1 MTSKDAELVQQ
12 CKLGDISAFEKLLDE
27 YEGKIYNMA
36 YRMLGDRQDAEDA
49 TQETFMKAYT
59 SLDGFRG
66 DSSFS
71 TWLYRI
77 AKNVC
82 LDEIRRRQR
91 KPVYHL
97 DEPVTTP
104 TGQIQRQLPDES
116 PAPDEV
122 VVEHEKRR
130 AIEEALGKL
139 PPHHRTV
146 IVLRD
151 IQGLSYN
158 EIAEILKVK
167 LGTVKSRLYRA
178 RSSMSAVLQEME
190 LFRRQGVRQGE
201 RREET

>member
-1 MTSKDAELVQQ
+1 MELTDAELVQE
-12 CKLGDISAFEKLLDE
+12 CKRGNMSAFEKILDK

-36 YRMLGDRQDAEDA
+36 YRMLGDVQDAEDA
-49 TQETFMKAYT
+49 AQEAFMKAYA

-66 DSSFS
+66 ESSFS

-97 DEPVTTP
+97 DEPVKTP
-104 TGQIQRQLPDES
+104 TGEMQRQLPDDAPS
-116 PAPDEV
+116 PDEV
-122 VVEHEKRR
+122 VVEYEKRT
-130 AIEEALGKL
+130 AVEEALKKL
-139 PPHHRTV
+139 TPHHRTA
-146 IVLRD
+146 IILRD

-158 EIAEILKVK
+158 EMADILDVK

-178 RSSMSAVLQEME
+178 RSSMRDVLREME
-190 LFRRQGVRQGE
+190 LFREPDVKQGE
-201 RREET
+201 RREDT